1 MATRELSRISAEK
14 SRFGIPGV
22 PVLLY
27 HALVRSS
34 QPSAESREVKY
45 EVTAATFQNHVRRIR
60 AGGRRVLS
68 MKEILDASGVPSSES
83 AVGITFDDG
92 FVSDYEEAFPVLVK
106 EGARGDF
113 FVNTANIGKP
123 GYLSWEQIRE
133 MHGGGMGIHSHGH
146 SHAAL
151 SLLPLDGLR
160 RELATSRKLLE
171 DKLGS
176 AVELI
181 AVPYGLMNR
190 RVIREAFAA
199 GYRAVC
205 NSWQWP
211 AQLGSRSI
219 NRVALYGSTSLKEFG
234 DLLDCRPGPYL
245 RRLSRA
251 VGIYFP
257 RKLVLKFQPKLLGVI
272 VQEESA

>member
-1 MATRELSRISAEK
+1 MATRELSGRSAEK
-14 SRFGIPGV
+14 SRFGISGV

-34 QPSAESREVKY
+34 QGSAESREAKY
-45 EVTAATFQNHVRRIR
+45 EVSCATFQNHVRRVR
-60 AGGRRVLS
+60 ESGWRVLS
-68 MKEILDASGVPSSES
+68 MKEILDAPGVSSSES

-92 FVSDYEEAFPVLVK
+92 FVSDYQEAFPVLVK
-106 EGARGDF
+106 ERARGDF
-113 FVNTANIGKP
+113 FVNTVNIGKS

-133 MHGGGMGIHSHGH
+133 MHAGGMGIHSHGH

-151 SLLPLDGLR
+151 SLLPLDALR

-176 AVELI
+176 SVELI
-181 AVPYGLMNR
+181 AAPYGLMNR

-199 GYRAVC
+199 GYRGVC
-205 NSWQWP
+205 NSRQWP
-211 AQLGSRSI
+211 AKLGSGSI
-219 NRVALYGSTSLKEFG
+219 NRIAIYGSTSLKEFS
-234 DLLDCRPGPYL
+234 DLLARRPGPYL

>member
-1 MATRELSRISAEK
+1 VATRELMGSLGEE
-14 SRFGIPGV
+14 SRFVVSGV

-34 QPSAESREVKY
+34 RGSVESREAKY
-45 EVTAATFQNHVRRIR
+45 EVSCTTFQSHVRRIR
-60 AGGRRVLS
+60 ERGQRILS
-68 MKEILDASGVPSSES
+68 MKEMLDASGAPLSES

-92 FVSDYEEAFPVLVK
+92 FVSDYQEAFPVLVK

-133 MHGGGMGIHSHGH
+133 MHEGGMGIHSHGH

-151 SLLPLDGLR
+151 SLLPLDALR
-160 RELATSRKLLE
+160 RELGTSRKLLE

-176 AVELI
+176 PVELI
-181 AVPYGLMNR
+181 AAPYGLMNR
-190 RVIREAFAA
+190 RVIREAFAS
-199 GYRAVC
+199 GYRGVC
-205 NSWQWP
+205 NSRQWP
-211 AQLGSRSI
+211 ATLGSRSI
-219 NRVALYGSTSLKEFG
+219 NRVAIYGSTSLKEFS
-234 DLLDCRPGPYL
+234 DLLARRPGPYL
-245 RRLSRA
+245 RRLGRA

>member
-1 MATRELSRISAEK
+1 VATRELSGRSAEK
-14 SRFGIPGV
+14 SSFGISGV

-34 QPSAESREVKY
+34 RGGAESREAKY
-45 EVTAATFQNHVRRIR
+45 EVSCTTFQNHVRAIR
-60 AGGRRVLS
+60 ERGRSILS
-68 MKEILDASGVPSSES
+68 MKEILDASGVSSGES

-92 FVSDYEEAFPVLVK
+92 FVSDYQQAFPVLVK
-106 EGARGDF
+106 EGTRGDF

-133 MHGGGMGIHSHGH
+133 MHGAGMGIHSHGH

-151 SLLPLDGLR
+151 SLLPLHALR

-176 AVELI
+176 SVGLI
-181 AVPYGLMNR
+181 AAPYGLVNR

-199 GYRAVC
+199 GYRGVC
-205 NSWQWP
+205 NSRQWP
-211 AQLGSRSI
+211 AELGSRSI
-219 NRVALYGSTSLKEFG
+219 NRVAIYGSTSPKEFG

-245 RRLSRA
+245 RRLGRA
-251 VGIYFP
+251 AGIYFP

>member
-1 MATRELSRISAEK
+1 MATRELSGRSAEK
-14 SRFGIPGV
+14 SSFGISGV

-27 HALVRSS
+27 HALARSS
-34 QPSAESREVKY
+34 QGSAESREAKD
-45 EVTAATFQNHVRRIR
+45 EVSCTAVQNHVRRIR
-60 AGGRRVLS
+60 ERGRSILS
-68 MKEILDASGVPSSES
+68 MKEILDPSRVSSNES

-92 FVSDYEEAFPVLVK
+92 FVSDYQEAFPVLVR
-106 EGARGDF
+106 EGARADF
-113 FVNTANIGKP
+113 FVNTANVGKP

-133 MHGGGMGIHSHGH
+133 MHEEGMGIHSHGH

-176 AVELI
+176 PVELI
-181 AVPYGLMNR
+181 AAPYGLMNR

-199 GYRAVC
+199 GYRGVC
-205 NSWQWP
+205 NSRQWP
-211 AQLGSRSI
+211 AKLGGRSI
-219 NRVALYGSTSLKEFG
+219 NRVAIYGSTSLKEFS

-245 RRLSRA
+245 RRLGRA